1 MLRGRGWAVLT
12 GGIVAEAL
20 NAVVFS
26 DFFLPRVTETS
37 ARGTPA
43 AIALA
48 IAVFAALLAGA
59 RVGAV
64 VAFAGWALF
73 VALVAPGWGTVVALP
88 VWVGTALAVGFVSA
102 RVQALEWSY
111 HAIHELRS
119 PLAAILGLT
128 RTLDQQTFSERDQRV
143 LVAIED
149 AASEALT
156 AFDAIPATNGA
167 VRDEAN
173 GR

>member
-1 MLRGRGWAVLT
+1 MLAV
-12 GGIVAEAL
+12 GIVAEIL

-26 DFFLPRVTETS
+26 DFFLPGVTETT

-59 RVGAV
+59 RVGGL
-64 VAFAGWALF
+64 VAFVGWALF
-73 VALVAPGWGTVVALP
+73 VALVAPGWGTIVALP
-88 VWVGTALAVGFVSA
+88 VWVATALAVGFVAA

-111 HAIHELRS
+111 RAIHELRS
-119 PLAAILGLT
+119 PLASIVGLT
-128 RTLDQQTFSERDQRV
+128 RTLDQATFSERDQRV

-149 AASEALT
+149 AASEALA
-156 AFDAIPATNGA
+156 AFDTVPTDGA
-167 VRDEAN
+167 APEEAN